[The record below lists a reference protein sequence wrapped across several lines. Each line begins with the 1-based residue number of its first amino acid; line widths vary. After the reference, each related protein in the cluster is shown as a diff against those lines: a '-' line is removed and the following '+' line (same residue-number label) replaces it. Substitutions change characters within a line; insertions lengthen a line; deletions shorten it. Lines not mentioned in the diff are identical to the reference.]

1 MASLSLSNNFSI
13 RLFLL
18 SHNYKVLNPCDSM
31 RKGKECRE
39 ELAGRVNGD
48 QITKNLECSPELLVV
63 FKPISIL
70 CFRKINLQCLK
81 ETRIRG
87 ER

>member
-1 MASLSLSNNFSI
+1 MGI
-13 RLFLL
+13 T
-18 SHNYKVLNPCDSM
+18 KVLIPCDSM
-31 RKGKECRE
+31 WKGKECRE

-48 QITKNLECSPELLVV
+48 QITKNLECLPEVLAVCKAV
-63 FKPISIL
+63 SKL

-87 ER
+87 